1 MKCKVCGEELQVGQ
15 AVIKFEGLE
24 METPVSVKSGV
35 CFSGGVVHVGC
46 IHELEDVVVRE
57 LGKEYGRSST
67 ISSVKHAIVDGKA
80 LCAR

>member
-1 MKCKVCGEELQVGQ
+1 MKCLVCWQELRGGE

-35 CFSGGVVHVGC
+35 CFSGGVVHVEC
-46 IHELEDVVVRE
+46 ISELEPFVLE
-57 LGKEYGRSST
+57 ALGEARA
-67 ISSVKHAIVDGKA
+67 VKHAFVDGKA